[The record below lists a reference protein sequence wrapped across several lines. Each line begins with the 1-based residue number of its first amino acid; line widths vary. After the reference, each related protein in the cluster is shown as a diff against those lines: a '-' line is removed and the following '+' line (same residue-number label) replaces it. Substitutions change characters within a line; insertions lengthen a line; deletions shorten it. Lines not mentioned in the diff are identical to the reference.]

1 MKRKRISAAARKKL
15 LAKVMNSPT
24 YRKAYQDREFMNLE
38 ELRPIRIQLELLK
51 TEMMLTKYD
60 IRSTIVVF
68 GSARMCAPEVMHKK
82 IRSLRR
88 KVAAKPR
95 NSKLREELRTAEKL
109 LENCRYYEEAR
120 RFAAIVTR
128 ASQADKKRDYVIV
141 TGGGPGIMEA
151 ANRGAFD
158 VDGKSIGL
166 NITLPHEQEP
176 NPYMTPELSFRFHY
190 FAIRKM
196 HFLMRARAMV
206 AFPGGFGTLDE
217 LFETLTL
224 VQTGKKHEFPI
235 ILFGRRFWEQV
246 INFQHLAYSGVISR
260 KDLKLIRFVETA
272 DEAWGE
278 IRRYW
283 RKHHTAL
290 TRRRRSLPHRIRN
303 IRDEQNA

>member
-15 LAKVMNSPT
+15 LADVMNSPT
-24 YRKAYQDREFMNLE
+24 YRKAYQDRTFMNLE

-51 TEMMLTKYD
+51 PEMMLTKND

-68 GSARMCAPEVMHKK
+68 GSARMHSPEIMHKK

-88 KVAAKPR
+88 KVKAKPK

-109 LENCRYYEEAR
+109 LGNCRYYEEAR

-176 NPYMTPELSFRFHY
+176 NPYMTPELSFQFHY

-224 VQTGKKHEFPI
+224 VQTKKKHEFPI

-246 INFQHLAYSGVISR
+246 INFRHLADSGVISS
-260 KDLKLIRFVETA
+260 KDLRLIRFVETA

-283 RKHHTAL
+283 KKHHTAPA
-290 TRRRRSLPHRIRN
+290 RRRRSLTATHLD
-303 IRDEQNA
+303 DEQNA